1 MREFIFRS
9 RFVPELG
16 SNYREADEE
25 IRLLYDETQ
34 VDFSPWEGV
43 DFFFWETAITD
54 EEFAFWDWVE
64 SQPEGAIIVP
74 DTREASPSTSDC
86 W

>member
-16 SNYREADEE
+16 SNYIQADKE
-25 IRLLYDETQ
+25 IRLVYDETQ

-43 DFFFWETAITD
+43 DFFFWENAITD
-54 EEFAFWDWVE
+54 KEVAFWDWVE
-64 SQPEGAIIVP
+64 SQPEGSIVVP
-74 DTREASPSTSDC
+74 EEESASPTLDLS